1 MIFITLPSR
10 IIRPH
15 EVEANASK
23 LVGVLTIYKIV
34 FIYIYIYIYIYSA
47 FVGLDYT
54 LYKMHGTYIKIM
66 NFYLFYCL
74 LLISALGE
82 TINRQII

>member
-34 FIYIYIYIYIYSA
+34 FIYIYIYIYIYI
-47 FVGLDYT
+47 V
-54 LYKMHGTYIKIM
+54 H
-66 NFYLFYCL
+66 L
-74 LLISALGE
+74 LVW
-82 TINRQII
+82 IIHCTRCTVHTSK